1 MPSTATRLAT
11 PQETRDFGYR
21 RGNGENCVF
30 YSSKLHAQ
38 SCLDHIPHTSLADS
52 HSQMACVTLPTCH
65 WQIGQAG
72 WSWRDRNIKNAEQ

>member
-11 PQETRDFGYR
+11 PQETRDFGY
-21 RGNGENCVF
+21 
-30 YSSKLHAQ
+30 

-72 WSWRDRNIKNAEQ
+72 SSTIFFLKRLELERSKYQKC